1 MIGSTGPGLV
11 GRLPGGTRLAGRS
24 GLDPRE
30 RRAILGGLL
39 FASPW
44 IIGFILFGVVPFF
57 TSLYYSFTF
66 YTVLN
71 PPNWTGLANYV
82 SLIEDMR
89 FRTAVG
95 NTFYIA
101 VLSIPLGTV
110 TALLLASLLNMK
122 VRALALF
129 RTVFYL
135 PSVTPVV
142 ATAIVW
148 LWMFSPQAGLINY
161 GLSLVGIRGPGWL
174 ADPTWAKAA
183 LVVMSVWGVGGAM
196 LIYLASLQDVPVSLY
211 EASDIDGA
219 NRVDKFT
226 NVTLPMISP
235 VILFN
240 VVTGVIGA
248 LQYFTQVHVMT
259 GGTGGPADST
269 LTISLYLWMSAFQ
282 FFKMGY
288 ASAQAWVLFVLIAL
302 FTVVLFRFSGR
313 YVYYEGQ

>member
-1 MIGSTGPGLV
+1 MTETSMTQLIQPRSKTGLS
-11 GRLPGGTRLAGRS
+11 RKEKLAIVS
-24 GLDPRE
+24 GL
-30 RRAILGGLL
+30 I

-44 IIGFILFGVVPFF
+44 IIGFIIFQMVPFF

-71 PPNWTGLANYV
+71 PPIWVG
-82 SLIEDMR
+82 IENFVNLFDDER
-89 FRTAVG
+89 FVTAVS

-101 VLSIPLGTV
+101 IFSIPLSTV
-110 TALLLASLLNMK
+110 TALLLATLLNMK
-122 VRALALF
+122 VKGLAVF
-129 RTVFYL
+129 RTIFYL

-161 GLSLVGIRGPGWL
+161 FLSLIGIRGPGWL
-174 ADPTWAKAA
+174 ADPQWAKAA
-183 LVVMSVWGVGGAM
+183 LIVMSVWGVGGAM
-196 LIYLASLQDVPVSLY
+196 LIYLASLQDVPQSLY
-211 EASDIDGA
+211 EAAEIDGA
-219 NRVDKFT
+219 GRVSKFRH
-226 NVTLPMISP
+226 VTLPMISP

-240 VVTGVIGA
+240 VVTGIIGA

-288 ASAQAWVLFVLIAL
+288 ASAQAWILFLLIAML
-302 FTVVLFRFSGR
+302 TALLFRFSGR
-313 YVYYEGQ
+313 FVYYAGQ